1 MKAEKSITDLKANA
15 KELESNEEVL
25 AGVIDKFIEAA
36 DTNKEN
42 IEFDDKI
49 MPVTAVDDN
58 TGVFLPENEED
69 FTSPVVIDNRKR

>member
-15 KELESNEEVL
+15 KELASNEEVL